1 MAANPFEQFEI
12 KPLVELSVAGMDISF
27 TNSALWM
34 SFAVIAATGLM
45 VASVKPNALVPGRM
59 QVVMEM
65 MYETVASMVRDN
77 IGSAG
82 RAYFP
87 LVFTLFMFILF
98 GNMMGMAPVPGAFT
112 FTSHVFV
119 TFAMAITVF
128 LGVTLLGLYL
138 HGMKF
143 FSLFLPSGVP
153 GYIAPLII
161 AIELISY
168 CSRPITLAV
177 RLFANMTVGH
187 VMLKVI
193 AGFIVPL
200 GIFGIVPF
208 MGLMAVVALE
218 FLIAFLQAYI
228 FAVLTC
234 IYLHDAVHLH

>member
-1 MAANPFEQFEI
+1 MANPFEQFEI
-12 KPLVELSVAGMDISF
+12 QPIVQLSAAGIDISF

-34 SFAVIAATGLM
+34 SFAVILATVAM

-59 QVVMEM
+59 QVIMEM
-65 MYETVASMVRDN
+65 LYETVASMVRDN
-77 IGSAG
+77 VGSAG

-87 LVFTLFMFILF
+87 LVFSLFMFILF
-98 GNMMGMAPVPGAFT
+98 GNMLGMLPIPGTFT

-119 TFAMAITVF
+119 TFAMAIGVF
-128 LGVTLLGLYL
+128 LFVTVLGLVL
-138 HGMKF
+138 HGAKF
-143 FSLFLPSGVP
+143 FTLFLPKGVP
-153 GYIAPLII
+153 LIIAPLIV

-200 GIFGIVPF
+200 GIAGIVPF
-208 MGLMAVVALE
+208 AGLIAISALE

-228 FAVLTC
+228 FTVLTC

>member
-1 MAANPFEQFEI
+1 MANPFKQFEI
-12 KPLVELSVAGMDISF
+12 DTLVELNMAGVDISF

-34 SFAVIAATGLM
+34 SLTIILVTSLM
-45 VASVKPNALVPGRM
+45 VFTVKPNALVPGRIQM
-59 QVVMEM
+59 VMEM
-65 MYETVASMVRDN
+65 LYQTVAGMVRDN
-77 IGSAG
+77 VGSAG

-98 GNMMGMAPVPGAFT
+98 GNMLGMLPIPGSFT
-112 FTSHVFV
+112 FTSHLFV
-119 TFAMAITVF
+119 TFAMAVF
-128 LGVTLLGLYL
+128 VFVGVTILGIVL
-138 HGMKF
+138 HGVKF
-143 FSLFLPSGVP
+143 FSLFLPRGVP
-153 GYIAPLII
+153 LYIAPLII

-200 GIFGIVPF
+200 GIAGIVPF
-208 MGLMAVVALE
+208 LGLVAISALE

-228 FAVLTC
+228 FTILTC